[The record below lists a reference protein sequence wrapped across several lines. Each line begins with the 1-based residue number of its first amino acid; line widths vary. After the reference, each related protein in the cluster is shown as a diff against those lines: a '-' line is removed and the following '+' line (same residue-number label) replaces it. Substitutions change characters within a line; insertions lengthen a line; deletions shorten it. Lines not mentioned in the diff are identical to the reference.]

1 MYGAIIGDIV
11 GSRFE
16 FDNGNKSKEFELFTP
31 ECDFTDDTV
40 MTIAVAEALL
50 NAGKDA
56 DEKTVK
62 TNLIKSM
69 KKWGQKYPN
78 SGYGARFID
87 WVLTDDPKPYG
98 SYGNGSGMRVSP
110 VGWLYDTIERTCE
123 VAKWTAEVTH
133 NHPEG
138 IKGAESTATAIY
150 MARHGA
156 SKEEIKQY
164 LENEFE
170 YDLSR
175 TLDVIRPDYYHVEDC
190 MRTMPEAFECFLESD
205 SYEDCLRNVMYIG
218 GDTDTLGAIA
228 GAIAEAFW
236 GVPVS
241 MILKIKEDYLPEEFV
256 NVIQCFDDVVN
267 GKADEPDP
275 YENNKYIKMAIE
287 RISQTNSVEDKIL
300 LLQVLQKR
308 MDEEGEAP
316 TPMVDVNNVISEFDP
331 DKIVAGKDFQI
342 GKEMRLRKD
351 TMADPEGGQWFPL
364 FTDMEELNKQPTTNI
379 SINCS
384 IRIILEDGLKS
395 DRVKGVVINP
405 FGKSMTLTKEILEML
420 FRTINTNEE
429 DNKNAE

>member
-16 FDNGNKSKEFELFTP
+16 FDNGNKSKEFELFTE

-40 MTIAVAEALL
+40 MTVAVAEALL
-50 NAGKDA
+50 EAGRDA

-62 TNLIKSM
+62 SNLIKSM
-69 KKWGQKYPN
+69 KKWGQKYPHA
-78 SGYGARFID
+78 GYGTRFIS
-87 WVLTDDPKPYG
+87 WVLSADPEPYG

-110 VGWLYDTIERTCE
+110 AGWLYDTIERTRE
-123 VAKWTAEVTH
+123 VARCTAEITH

-138 IKGAESTATAIY
+138 VKGAESTAAAIFL
-150 MARHGA
+150 ARHGA
-156 SKEEIKQY
+156 SKDEIRDY
-164 LENEFE
+164 LTSEFG
-170 YDLSR
+170 YDLTR
-175 TLDVIRPDYYHVEDC
+175 TLDDIRPSYHHVEDC
-190 MRTMPEAFECFLESD
+190 MHTMPEAFECFLESE

-236 GVPVS
+236 GIPIS
-241 MILKIKEDYLPEEFV
+241 MILKVKEKYLPEEFES
-256 NVIQCFDDVVN
+256 VIKSFNDVVN
-267 GKADEPDP
+267 GKLDEPDP
-275 YENNKYIKMAIE
+275 YENNKYIKMAIGH
-287 RISQTNSVEDKIL
+287 INQTNAVEDKMTL
-300 LLQVLQKR
+300 LKVLAKR

-342 GKEMRLRKD
+342 GKEMRLRKE
-351 TMADPEGGQWFPL
+351 TMTDLEGGQWFPL
-364 FTDMEELNKQPTTNI
+364 FTDIEELNKQPTTNI
-379 SINCS
+379 SINCP

-405 FGKSMTLTKEILEML
+405 FGQSITLTKEILEIL
-420 FRTINTNEE
+420 FNTINNSEE
-429 DNKNAE
+429 HNKTVE